1 MLVLVDLDE
10 LGGAGLKAGGD
21 GHLKLVDE
29 RGAERASQLQRRR
42 TLRHAARLYAHGH
55 GPTIV
60 RWMRDGW
67 AEAR

>member
-10 LGGAGLKAGGD
+10 LGGAGFEPGGD

-29 RGAERASQLQRRR
+29 GETERASQLQRRTTVR
-42 TLRHAARLYAHGH
+42 ATGGRYGQEQ

-60 RWMRDGW
+60 RWMRDDW